1 MGKEFAAQL
10 PHFYKNLD
18 EIWIMGRRK
27 ARLIGISEENPIPCR
42 IFAGD
47 FLENDVFEELEAALE
62 CEKPDLRMLVNGA
75 GFGKIGTVAEI
86 EEKEPLLQLDM
97 LDINCKAL
105 TRMTLL
111 CLPYFTQGSR
121 ILNLASAAA
130 FCPQPSLSVY
140 AATKAYVLSFSR
152 ALGAELEG
160 KGIYATAV
168 CPGPVDTEF
177 FQVAGNLP
185 NQFKRLAMAEPK
197 KVVYKALQDSKKRKS
212 VSIYGTCIKLAGLG
226 AKVLPANVAI
236 KLETMANR

>member
-1 MGKEFAAQL
+1 MGKEFSKQL

-27 ARLIGISEENPIPCR
+27 AKLIEVSEKSPVPCR
-42 IFAGD
+42 IFDGD
-47 FLENDVFEELEAALE
+47 LLESSVFEELKSAAA
-62 CEKPDLRMLVNGA
+62 CEKPDIRMLVNGA
-75 GFGKIGTVAEI
+75 GFGKVGTVAEI

-97 LDINCKAL
+97 LDVNCKAL
-105 TRMTLL
+105 TRMILL

-140 AATKAYVLSFSR
+140 AATKAYVLSLSR

-160 KGIYATAV
+160 KGIYVTAV
-168 CPGPVDTEF
+168 CPGPVNTEF

-185 NQFKRLAMAEPK
+185 NQFKCLAMAEPK
-197 KVVYKALQDSKKRKS
+197 KVVYKALQDSKKRKR
-212 VSIYGTCIKLAGLG
+212 VSIYGTCIKLAGFG
-226 AKVLPANVAI
+226 AKILPANAAI